1 MGFTKVV
8 KSGNIVE
15 VYVYEKSLPVTRFG
29 NRKRKAKSVERD
41 PGTPI
46 RRTDNLRRLQ
56 KGFVRLVRSNLS
68 GTEAPTFITL
78 TMRDVV
84 SLDVAYLY
92 FKSFVK
98 TIRLNFG
105 TGVRYIGVP
114 EFQKRGAVHFH
125 VLVWGLPDDVI
136 FNEAPY
142 VAWCKQS
149 YKRPGT
155 VKRFLEW
162 CVERQKDPKQSRG
175 LRTLQHYWQAGYVD
189 CVPTD
194 GSPKLAGYLS
204 KYMYKAMQDERLF
217 SRRAYVC
224 SRNVM
229 RPVLFTSS
237 LVLSSA
243 PLIWG
248 NKLTLLTT
256 REFSSEWLGAANYK
270 RFTLSDIEDD
280 KRDT

>member
-1 MGFTKVV
+1 MGYTKVI
-8 KSGNIVE
+8 KSGDIVE
-15 VYVYEKSLPVTRFG
+15 VYIYERTPAPVG
-29 NRKRKAKSVERD
+29 PRKRKRASGSGERD
-41 PGTPI
+41 SNTPL
-46 RRTDNLRRLQ
+46 RRKDNLRRLQ
-56 KGFVRLVRSNLS
+56 KGFIRLVRSNLEGS
-68 GTEAPTFITL
+68 GAPAFLTL

-84 SLDVAYLY
+84 SLDDAGVY
-92 FKSFVK
+92 FKGFTK
-98 TIRLNFG
+98 AIRSNYG
-105 TGVRYIGVP
+105 TGVRYIAVP
-114 EFQKRGAVHFH
+114 EFQKRGAVHYH

-162 CVERQKDPKQSRG
+162 CIERQKNPRESRG
-175 LRTLQHYWQAGYVD
+175 VRALQHCWQAGYLD

-194 GSPKLAGYLS
+194 GSPKLAGYLA

-217 SRRAYVC
+217 RRRAFLC
-224 SRNVM
+224 SRNVL

-237 LVLSSA
+237 LVLNSA

-248 NKLTLLTT
+248 NELTLLTT
-256 REFSSEWLGAANYK
+256 REFSTEWSGAAHYK
-270 RFTLSDIEDD
+270 RFTLGSVDHE
-280 KRDT
+280 